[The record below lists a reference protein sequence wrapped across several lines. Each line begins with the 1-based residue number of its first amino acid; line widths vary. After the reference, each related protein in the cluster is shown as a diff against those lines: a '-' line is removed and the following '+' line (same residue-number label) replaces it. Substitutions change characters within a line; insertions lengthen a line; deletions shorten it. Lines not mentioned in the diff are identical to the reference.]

1 MKATS
6 VKGYTG
12 ANQSRM
18 AVSKTVL
25 IPPELKTVEKP
36 NPNIKTTQV
45 IFLEF

>member
-6 VKGYTG
+6 GKGYTG

-25 IPPELKTVEKP
+25 IPPELKTADKT
-36 NPNIKTTQV
+36 NLSIKTMQV